1 MKVQILLS
9 TMKKNNDDINK
20 LIKDMNIRNDC
31 LVINQCNKEERFES
45 VINNNKI
52 TVINSSGIG
61 LSKSRNLA
69 IKSST
74 SDICIIA
81 DDDLKYVNDL
91 KDIVIR
97 EFNKNN
103 GYDILVFKV
112 YGRNKE
118 FKTYINKEKKINY
131 LSSMKISSVQIAL
144 KKKEIIDKNIYF
156 NELLGAGAKYSM
168 GEENEFLFKCLR
180 EGIKIKYIPIKIADL
195 YIGESSWFNG
205 YDRKYF
211 IDRGASF
218 AAMSKIFSDILIIQF
233 ALRKRNIYK
242 DKFSILEAIR
252 IMFLGKKRY
261 LYDCKNYEEIK
272 LEKKML

>member
-31 LVINQCNKEERFES
+31 LVINQCNREERFES

-52 TVINSSGIG
+52 TVINSSDIG

-69 IKSST
+69 IKNST

-81 DDDLKYVNDL
+81 DDDLEYVNNL

-118 FKTYINKEKKINY
+118 FKTYTNKEKKINY

-180 EGIKIKYIPIKIADL
+180 KGIKIKYIPIKIADL

-261 LYDCKNYEEIK
+261 LYDYKNYEEIK
-272 LEKKML
+272 LEKKVL

>member
-74 SDICIIA
+74 LDICIIA

-211 IDRGASF
+211 IDRGVSF

-252 IMFLGKKRY
+252 IMFLGKKDIYMIVKIMR
-261 LYDCKNYEEIK
+261 K
-272 LEKKML
+272 LN